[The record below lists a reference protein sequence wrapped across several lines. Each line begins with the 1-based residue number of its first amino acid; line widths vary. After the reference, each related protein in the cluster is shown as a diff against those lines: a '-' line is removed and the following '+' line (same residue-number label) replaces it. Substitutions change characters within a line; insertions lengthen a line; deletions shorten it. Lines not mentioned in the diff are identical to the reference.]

1 MRIAVT
7 YDDGLVFQ
15 HFGHTEAFKVYTVE
29 DGKVVDSQVVSCDG
43 QGHGAL
49 AGLLSD
55 KAIDALVCGGIGM
68 GAVNA
73 LSDYGIRVYAGVSG
87 DADEAVERLLAGTL
101 EYGTGANCS
110 HHHEHEE
117 GHGCH
122 HHDDGHSC
130 SCHH

>member
-29 DGKVVDSQVVSCDG
+29 DGKVVDSQVVSSVG

-110 HHHEHEE
+110 HHHEHGE